1 MEWKI
6 TYGVFPLILVA
17 AVTATLKSIPGPPY
31 GGDLYFHNGIAEAI
45 YRGTSLF
52 HDPTNLHGYAFY
64 PWLYHLIVS
73 LLAHPFGD
81 TIPVTVHIMPPLIL
95 LLSMTGVYLLVKEVT
110 NRNVAL
116 LSVGLPLALVF
127 PEPHPHVLLQMVM
140 LPLSFWA
147 LARYLKRPS
156 NHNGIIVGITWGL
169 SGLTHVLGTFGLGA
183 ILLVN
188 AAWDFLRQPKLE
200 SIKKWAV
207 PLLSGTAILMLYW
220 GPLLFVYH
228 GHTLNPY
235 QSLVMAHYTL
245 PDFTWGMLTFF
256 VSYSWK
262 AVLSLVALFGFYS
275 MIKGRKVLAFR
286 LLTSSIVGLFLVGIV
301 FILLGDPLISYKMHL
316 YYFTL
321 TVLLSSLGFER
332 ILLSSNRVERFF
344 VVVAI
349 ILFLL
354 STLTVSG
361 FVSDKWTQNGLKRFP
376 FENLQTWILGNTH
389 NNDVI
394 LSNYESSFM
403 IFSISGRKT
412 VLFRRTHASPFVNYN
427 LRSAHI
433 MVALLGNNITR
444 SLEILRLYHVHYI
457 YIDRMTAK
465 DPLWVPFSYRGYL
478 VSHGVPCKVEWVR
491 YDPTDPK
498 SIKIKSCVAN
508 FSISKISNYLKVV
521 YKDDWSTIFEVEYPS
536 DSTNRLVYKSD

>member
-6 TYGVFPLILVA
+6 TYGVFPLILVV

-45 YRGTSLF
+45 YRGTFLF

-64 PWLYHLIVS
+64 PWSYHLIVS

-156 NHNGIIVGITWGL
+156 THNGIIVGITWGL

-188 AAWDFLRQPKLE
+188 AAWDFIQKPCTKTIEQWLT
-200 SIKKWAV
+200 
-207 PLLSGTAILMLYW
+207 PLLTGTLILMLYW

-228 GHTLNPY
+228 GRTLNPY

-245 PDFTWGMLTFF
+245 LDFTWGMLTFF

-262 AVLSLVALFGFYS
+262 AVLSLVVLFGFYS

-286 LLTSSIVGLFLVGIV
+286 LLASSVVGLFLVGVV

-332 ILLSSNRVERFF
+332 ILLSSNRVERSFA
-344 VVVAI
+344 VVAI
-349 ILFLL
+349 ILLLL

-361 FVSDKWTQNGLKRFP
+361 FVSNKWTQNGFEEFP
-376 FENLQTWILGNTH
+376 FENLQKWILSNTSP
-389 NNDVI
+389 NDVI

-412 VLFRRTHASPFVNYN
+412 VLFRRTHASPFVDYN
-427 LRSAHI
+427 RRSADM
-433 MVALLGNNITR
+433 MVALLGDNTTK
-444 SLEILRLYHVHYI
+444 SLELLKSYHVRYI
-457 YIDRMTAK
+457 YIDGMTAK
-465 DPLWVPFSYRGYL
+465 DPLWVPFSYKEYL

-491 YDPTDPK
+491 YDPADPE
-498 SIKIKSCVAN
+498 STKIKACVAN
-508 FSISKISNYLKVV
+508 FSVSRILTYLKVV
-521 YKDDWSTIFEVEYPS
+521 YKDNWSTIFEVEYPS